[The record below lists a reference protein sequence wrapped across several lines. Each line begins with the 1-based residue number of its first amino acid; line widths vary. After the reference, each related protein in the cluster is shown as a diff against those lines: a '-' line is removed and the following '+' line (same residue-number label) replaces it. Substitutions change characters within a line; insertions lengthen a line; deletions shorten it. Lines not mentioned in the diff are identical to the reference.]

1 MSITNIEFADG
12 LVIFINDNDK
22 PLTTEPPLSPPDT
35 EEDVIEWKRYK
46 MYKQGLLEEEQL
58 HDSLNAE
65 HELEL
70 EQQAMQW
77 LDDDEDDD
85 WCMPF
90 SESIERKD

>member
-1 MSITNIEFADG
+1 M
-12 LVIFINDNDK
+12 K
-22 PLTTEPPLSPPDT
+22 PLTTEPPLDPPVT
-35 EEDVIEWKRYK
+35 EYDRIEARRFDLYK
-46 MYKQGLLEEEQL
+46 KGLLEEEQL

-77 LDDDEDDD
+77 LDEDDD

>member
-1 MSITNIEFADG
+1 VAFRHTMVEETM
-12 LVIFINDNDK
+12 K

-35 EEDVIEWKRYK
+35 KEDVIEWRRYK

-70 EQQAMQW
+70 EHQAMQA
-77 LDDDEDDD
+77 LDDEDYL
-85 WCMPF
+85 
-90 SESIERKD
+90 